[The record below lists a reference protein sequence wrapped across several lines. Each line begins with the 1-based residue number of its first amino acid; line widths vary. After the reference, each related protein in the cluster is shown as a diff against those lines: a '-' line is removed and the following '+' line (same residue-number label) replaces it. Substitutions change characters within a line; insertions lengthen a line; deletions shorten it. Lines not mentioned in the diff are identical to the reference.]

1 MLIFLVG
8 YMGCG
13 KSTLG
18 RHMAQELNYKYI
30 DTDTLIEKKYDATIP
45 QIFVLHGED
54 RFREMERE
62 AVQSLDES
70 ENAVVSTGGGL
81 PCHNENIE
89 LLNSKGFTIYI
100 EVPEELLLKR
110 ISKTSSKRPLLAHK
124 TPDEMLDFVK
134 DSLDRRRPYYQQ
146 AKMKISGGHIQAHD
160 IVQLM
165 NMTLQYSQTV

>member
-18 RHMAQELNYKYI
+18 RHMAKELSYKYI
-30 DTDTLIEKKYDATIP
+30 DTDTLIEEKYDATIP
-45 QIFVLHGED
+45 QIFVLHGES

-62 AVQSLDES
+62 AIQSLDEN

-81 PCHNENIE
+81 PCHFDNIE

-110 ISKTSSKRPLLAHK
+110 ISKTNSKRPLIAHK
-124 TPDEMLDFVK
+124 SQDEMLDYVK
-134 DSLDRRRPYYQQ
+134 DSLEKRKPYYQK
-146 AKMKISGGHIQAHD
+146 AKMKISGGHIQARD